1 MNNQNLKP
9 LSTKKAREIGAK
21 RRKSK
26 CKSKTQKE
34 IHKRAVGD
42 SNAVRYE

>member
-21 RRKSK
+21 GGKASVVARRKK
-26 CKSKTQKE
+26 KYIEEQLETF
-34 IHKRAVGD
+34 
-42 SNAVRYE
+42 